1 MHHLEVCSAAQ
12 ALERLERGN
21 QQYLSSLSNPG
32 DISPEIRRET
42 FLSGQKPYAIVL
54 ACSDSRVIPES
65 IFSAG
70 IGELFVIRVA
80 GNVVDSHQLGSIV
93 YAAEHLGTRLVL
105 VLGHTRCGAV
115 HAAISG
121 DAEGTIR
128 FITDEIG
135 LAIGSET
142 DDYRACCRNV
152 RWSVKRILE
161 SPDIQAL
168 ETHGLEIRGA
178 VYHTD
183 SGAVDML
190 PQPEKV
196 FQG

>member
-1 MHHLEVCSAAQ
+1 MHDFTSCSAVQ
-12 ALERLERGN
+12 ALKRLEQGN
-21 QQYLSSLSNPG
+21 ARYLLSPTNPG
-32 DISPEIRRET
+32 DTSPELRRET
-42 FLSGQKPYAIVL
+42 FASGQQPYAIVL
-54 ACSDSRVIPES
+54 TCSDSRVIPEH

-115 HAAISG
+115 QAAISG

-128 FITDEIG
+128 CITDEIS
-135 LAIGSET
+135 LAIDRET

-152 RWSVKRILE
+152 RWGVKRILE
-161 SPDIQAL
+161 NPDIQAL
-168 ETHGLEIRGA
+168 EAHGLEVRGA
-178 VYHTD
+178 VYRTD
-183 SGAVDML
+183 SGAVEIL
-190 PQPEKV
+190 PQLEKV